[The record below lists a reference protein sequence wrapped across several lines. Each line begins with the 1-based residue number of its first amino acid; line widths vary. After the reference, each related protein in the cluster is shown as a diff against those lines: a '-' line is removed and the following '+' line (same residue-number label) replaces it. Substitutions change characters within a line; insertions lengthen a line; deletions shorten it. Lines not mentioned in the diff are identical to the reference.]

1 MLPFLIYDKRTYEKD
16 AVLIERADDLEH
28 IVKIKKFGDQ
38 PYQKLI
44 EDKED
49 IKKGLLMNF

>member
-1 MLPFLIYDKRTYEKD
+1 MTKRTYEKD
-16 AVLIERADDLEH
+16 AFLIERADDLEH
-28 IVKIKKFGDQ
+28 IVKDKEKFGDQ
-38 PYQKLI
+38 TSLKLI